1 MRSTKIVTSFLKDDD
16 KFLLLKRSNT
26 VRTMKGLWAGISG
39 IIENDEAPLRRA
51 KIEIFEELGITENK
65 IKFLKASS
73 EMKVN
78 SPQYDNHE
86 WEIFP
91 FLFEVKNPVIKLNW
105 ENSEYKWVTIDEIKN
120 YETVPSIDKVL
131 FSLL

>member
-16 KFLLLKRSNT
+16 KFLLLKRSST
-26 VRTMKGLWAGISG
+26 VKTMKGLWAGVSG
-39 IIENDEAPLRRA
+39 IIENDESPLRRA
-51 KIEIFEELGITENK
+51 KIEIFEELGIIENK
-65 IKFLKASS
+65 IKFLKAAS
-73 EMKVN
+73 EMKVH
-78 SPQYDNHE
+78 SPQYENHE

-91 FLFEVKNPVIKLNW
+91 FLFEVNNPMIKLNW
-105 ENSEYKWVTIDEIKN
+105 ENSEYKWVTIDELKN